1 MSVKNTRHVISTP
14 RARAAMSL
22 ALLAVLAA
30 CGGNGD
36 ATPTATISQ
45 TTVTATRFGGTA
57 LVTIQ
62 GTGLDST
69 LVVSSQ
75 NCSGMTMLNTAPYVS
90 STTTAYYQC
99 TVDGGIQGNVVASS
113 NGVVVGQGG
122 FTVPQPIVTMAV
134 GNGLAVSGNI
144 VFSLRAD
151 VAPKTVANFLHYVN
165 TGFYNN
171 TIFHRVVPG
180 FVVQGGGY
188 GPTVGGHL
196 PAAKTTDTSIGLE
209 SSGLSN
215 VQWSIAMANDG
226 GSPPMANSQFFVNL
240 ADNTGL
246 DGGYTVFGTVS
257 AGTDVVT
264 AITNAPATCTA
275 NPAASTTD
283 CLPQPDVLVSSATQ
297 TQ

>member
-1 MSVKNTRHVISTP
+1 MSVRFLRNVHTPTPP
-14 RARAAMSL
+14 RAAL
-22 ALLAVLAA
+22 ALAMLAALAA

-36 ATPTATISQ
+36 ATPTATISGF
-45 TTVTATRFGGTA
+45 TVAATKFSGTA

-75 NCSGMTMLNTAPYVS
+75 SCSGMTMLNSAPYVS

-99 TVDGGIQGNVVASS
+99 TVDGGIQGNVVATS

-122 FTVPQPIVTMAV
+122 FTVPQPVVTMTV

-151 VAPKTVANFLHYVN
+151 VAPKTVTNFLHYVN

-188 GPTVGGHL
+188 GPTVGGQL
-196 PAAKTTDTSIGLE
+196 PVAKTTDTSIGLE

-215 VQWSIAMANDG
+215 VQWSVAMANDG
-226 GSPPMANSQFFVNL
+226 GTPPMATSQFFINLVN
-240 ADNTGL
+240 NTPL
-246 DGGYTVFGTVS
+246 DGGYTVFGSIS

-264 AITNAPATCTA
+264 AITSAPATCTA
-275 NPAASTTD
+275 NTAANTTD

>member
-1 MSVKNTRHVISTP
+1 MSVKNLRHVISTP
-14 RARAAMSL
+14 SARAAISL
-22 ALLAVLAA
+22 PLLAVLAA

-45 TTVTATRFGGTA
+45 TTVAATRFGGTA

-122 FTVPQPIVTMAV
+122 FTVPEPIVTMAV

-188 GPTVGGHL
+188 GPTVGGQL

-215 VQWSIAMANDG
+215 VQWSVAMANDG

-240 ADNTGL
+240 ANNTGL

-264 AITNAPATCTA
+264 AITSAPATCTA
-275 NPAASTTD
+275 NPAANTTD

>member
-1 MSVKNTRHVISTP
+1 ML
-14 RARAAMSL
+14 AA
-22 ALLAVLAA
+22 LAA

-45 TTVTATRFGGTA
+45 TTVAATRFGGTA

-69 LVVSSQ
+69 LSVSSPV
-75 NCSGMTMLNTAPYVS
+75 CSGMTMLNTAPYVS
-90 STTTAYYQC
+90 SATTAYYQC
-99 TVDGGIQGNVVASS
+99 TVDGGIQGNVVVQS
-113 NGVVVGQGG
+113 NGVMVGQGG
-122 FTVPQPIVTMAV
+122 FTVPQPMVTMAV
-134 GNGLAVSGNI
+134 SNGLAVNGNI
-144 VFSLRAD
+144 VYSLRAD

-188 GPTVGGHL
+188 GPTVGGQL

-209 SSGLSN
+209 NSGLSN
-215 VQWSIAMANDG
+215 VQWSLAMANGG
-226 GSPPMANSQFFVNL
+226 GSTPTATSQYFINLVDNSS
-240 ADNTGL
+240 AL

-257 AGTDVVT
+257 GGTSVVT
-264 AITNAPATCTA
+264 AITNAPANCTA
-275 NPAASTTD
+275 NPAAGTTD